1 MNRIILGM
9 AGMNYVLVAITMYLG
24 LLSEPTADPTLL
36 SEDYFRYHFL
46 MGLFT
51 ALFTMLVH
59 CMVFTYFLGTNRWVK
74 EATRAY
80 SLDGNRLAESR
91 RLRGRAFAMAMASML
106 LVVATIATGAG
117 AHTRTWP
124 VWLHQWVPAASYVF
138 MLFAYWIEIRAI
150 EEHIQLTDRVMD
162 EVQRLRGEREPP
174 RQMS

>member
-9 AGMNYVLVAITMYLG
+9 AGTNYVLVAITMYLG
-24 LLSEPTADPTLL
+24 LLSEPTADPTHLT
-36 SEDYFRYHFL
+36 EDYFRYHFL

-74 EATRAY
+74 EATVAY
-80 SLDGNRLAESR
+80 SLDGVLLAESR
-91 RLRGRAFAMAMASML
+91 RLRGRAFATAMVSML

-124 VWLHQWVPAASYVF
+124 TWLHQVVPATTYLF
-138 MLFAYWIEIRAI
+138 MFVAYWIEIHAI
-150 EEHIQLTDRVMD
+150 EQHIQLTDRVMD
-162 EVQRLRGEREPP
+162 EVQSRRRK
-174 RQMS
+174 